1 MTLPATTKQ
10 DKEEDDDEYER
21 RQDCRDDWMRGC
33 SQDGWRKPEMA
44 RWSLPE
50 RKCSDRVL
58 RKMQVGVGALALFL
72 ALVVYDVADDIYKA
86 PTPVISF
93 LLRFGILSYKYT
105 FIACA

>member
-1 MTLPATTKQ
+1 
-10 DKEEDDDEYER
+10 
-21 RQDCRDDWMRGC
+21 
-33 SQDGWRKPEMA
+33 
-44 RWSLPE
+44 
-50 RKCSDRVL
+50 
-58 RKMQVGVGALALFL
+58 MQVGVGALALFL